1 VYVDEL
7 FVRCGPFRFRI
18 KRYSIHIIS
27 PSRSI
32 VSNPALSMERLA
44 IHYGDERVMLVS
56 TRDKA
61 GFYRTLGFELGEQ

>member
-1 VYVDEL
+1 M
-7 FVRCGPFRFRI
+7 
-18 KRYSIHIIS
+18 
-27 PSRSI
+27 
-32 VSNPALSMERLA
+32 SNPALSMERLA